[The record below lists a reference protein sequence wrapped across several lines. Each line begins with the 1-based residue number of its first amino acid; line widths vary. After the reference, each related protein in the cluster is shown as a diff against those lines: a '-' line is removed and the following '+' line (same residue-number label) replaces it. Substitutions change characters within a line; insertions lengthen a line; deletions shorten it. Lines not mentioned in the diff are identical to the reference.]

1 MKKTIA
7 ILLAALLALGAFALA
22 DGTETAEDKAARAAA
37 ELTDAEK
44 ALNIFTW
51 TYYIPDE
58 VVADFEAAT
67 GIRVNY
73 TPFIDTDMMAKVQS
87 SPGQF
92 DIVVASDYV
101 IANMID
107 AGLLAE
113 IDRSRIDTWEN
124 IDPAYMGQYF
134 DPENAYSI
142 PYTNTIPLIVY
153 DPSMVDFPVEGYAD
167 LWNEGFRGG
176 LAVTNEPRGIIA
188 VAEKMLGYSINTA
201 DPDELAAV
209 AEALEALKPNIVVF
223 NDDTPHNA
231 LIAGDAIGGYMYGSQ
246 IVAAMEVLPDLEV
259 VYPKEGLCFGIDSL
273 VMPVGAPHEK
283 AAYIFLAYILDGK
296 VSAYAS
302 DLIDYGNCNIDAVNY
317 MTEEYKNDVTVNP
330 PKEMLETAEIVVPLD
345 AQTQA
350 LYDEIWINFRK

>member
-1 MKKTIA
+1 MKKWIA
-7 ILLAALLALGAFALA
+7 ILLAAVLALSAAAFA
-22 DGTETAEDKAARAAA
+22 DGAETAEDRAERAAA
-37 ELTDAEK
+37 ELSDAEK
-44 ALNIFTW
+44 VLNIFTW

-58 VVADFEAAT
+58 VVEAFEQAT

-101 IANMID
+101 VANMIE
-107 AGLLAE
+107 AGLLAP
-113 IDRSRIDTWEN
+113 IDRSRVANWEN
-124 IDPAYMGQYF
+124 IDPSYMGQYF

-153 DPSMVDFPVEGYAD
+153 DPSMVDFEVKGYAD
-167 LWNEGFRGG
+167 LWNEGFEGG

-188 VAEKMLGYSINTA
+188 VAEKKLGYSINTA
-201 DPDELAAV
+201 DPAELEAV
-209 AEALEALKPNIVVF
+209 AAELDALKANIVVF

-231 LIAGDAIGGYMYGSQ
+231 LISGDAIGGYMYGSQ

-259 VYPKEGLCFGIDSL
+259 VYPEEGLCFGIDSL
-273 VMPVGAPHEK
+273 VMPVDAPHEK
-283 AAYIFLAYILDGK
+283 AAYIFLEYILDGK

-302 DLIDYGNCNIDAVNY
+302 DLIDYGNCNLDAVHY
-317 MTEEYKNDVTVNP
+317 MTEEYKNDPTVNP
-330 PKEMLETAEIVVPLD
+330 PKDLLETAEIVVPLD

-350 LYDEIWINFRK
+350 LYDQIWINFRK